1 MSYLLDTDGISQTSK
16 DRPAGGVLGWLGTVS
31 HESVFLSVITLAE
44 VRRGIQLLPQ
54 GKRREALD
62 EWLLNDVADAYRG
75 RILPV
80 TEAIADLAG
89 RVGAAAKQNG
99 YTVELSDVL
108 IAATARVHG
117 LTLATLNRKH
127 FERLGVNLVT
137 F

>member
-1 MSYLLDTDGISQTSK
+1 VSYLLDTDSISQTSK

-44 VRRGIQLLPQ
+44 LRRGIQLLPQ

-89 RVGAAAKQNG
+89 RVGAAAKQDG
-99 YTVELSDVL
+99 YTVELADVL
-108 IAATARVHG
+108 IAAMV
-117 LTLATLNRKH
+117 TLNRKH
-127 FERLGVNLVT
+127 FARLGVKMVE